1 MASVRRVVIFAVGAL
16 LTLSVTLTVAAV
28 LAGTAVAAPPGHGAE
43 PSAGA
48 TARPAGVVPR
58 PAARPFTTKGYT
70 YWGYYRWDP
79 GKHTWAYMPVGAN
92 STKQLPA
99 DGSVYG
105 FRWALVV
112 KEPRL
117 PRAAGSFSAICGNQ
131 TAPAG
136 RKRVALIVDFGTA
149 ADDPGGGTPPTA
161 EGLCA
166 VVPTADTV
174 QQALESVTPVRTAA
188 SGLICGIG
196 GYPANGCGSTV
207 ANAKEDPAD
216 RPVTL
221 RLVGASQASSGGGLS
236 SGGIAAIVVA
246 CLVVLALGAG
256 TLLLRRR
263 RA

>member
-1 MASVRRVVIFAVGAL
+1 MASVRRVATLTVGAL
-16 LTLSVTLTVAAV
+16 LTLSVTLTVGAV
-28 LAGTAVAAPPGHGAE
+28 LAGTALAAPPGPAAE

-48 TARPAGVVPR
+48 MARPADVTPP
-58 PAARPFTTKGYT
+58 PAARPFTAKGYT

-79 GKHTWAYMPVGAN
+79 GKHTWVYMSVGAN

-112 KEPRL
+112 KESRL
-117 PRAAGSFSAICGNQ
+117 PRAAGSFSSICGNQ

-136 RKRVALIVDFGTA
+136 QKRIALVVDFGTA
-149 ADDPGGGTPPTA
+149 ADDPSGGTPPTA

-174 QQALESVTPVRTAA
+174 QQALESVTSVRTAS

-216 RPVTL
+216 HPVTL
-221 RLVGASQASSGGGLS
+221 RLVAAPQASSGGGLS

-246 CLVVLALGAG
+246 CLVVLALGTG
-256 TLLLRRR
+256 GLLLRRR